1 MFIEFFSQGKI
12 NISKLTLT
20 LLFHHSESNLLGVI
34 KSSKIL
40 WKMIHSRA
48 FNSSRFIHLFKIW
61 FSTVLQWTI
70 YYSSILFLQI
80 YTQNI
85 FGVQYRREV
94 ESLCFKIPSLK
105 KWFLRDKKFSI
116 LLWSLKKTFTI
127 FILFFFY
134 SRLETPAVT

>member
-48 FNSSRFIHLFKIW
+48 FNSSRFIYLFKIW

-127 FILFFFY
+127 FILFFF
-134 SRLETPAVT
+134 TPD

>member
-1 MFIEFFSQGKI
+1 M
-12 NISKLTLT
+12 
-20 LLFHHSESNLLGVI
+20 I

-48 FNSSRFIHLFKIW
+48 FNSSRFIYLFKIW
-61 FSTVLQWTI
+61 FSTILQWTI

-85 FGVQYRREV
+85 FGVQYRREI

-116 LLWSLKKTFTI
+116 LLWSLKKPFTI
-127 FILFFFY
+127 FILFIFLLHIRNSCSYLIFLKIVLTCGTQKTQ
-134 SRLETPAVT
+134 RIEQD

>member
-80 YTQNI
+80 YNQNI

-127 FILFFFY
+127 FILFFF
-134 SRLETPAVT
+134 TPD

>member
-1 MFIEFFSQGKI
+1 M
-12 NISKLTLT
+12 
-20 LLFHHSESNLLGVI
+20 I

-48 FNSSRFIHLFKIW
+48 FNSSRFIYLFKIW
-61 FSTVLQWTI
+61 FSTILQWTI

-85 FGVQYRREV
+85 FGVQYRREI

-116 LLWSLKKTFTI
+116 LLWSLKKPFTI
-127 FILFFFY
+127 FILFIFLLQIRNSCSYLIFLKIVLTCGTQKTQ
-134 SRLETPAVT
+134 RIEQD

>member
-48 FNSSRFIHLFKIW
+48 FNSSRFIYLFKIW

>member
-48 FNSSRFIHLFKIW
+48 FNSSRFIYLFEIW

>member
-1 MFIEFFSQGKI
+1 M
-12 NISKLTLT
+12 
-20 LLFHHSESNLLGVI
+20 I

-48 FNSSRFIHLFKIW
+48 FNSSRFIYLFIIW
-61 FSTVLQWTI
+61 FSIVLQWTI

-85 FGVQYRREV
+85 FGVQYRREI

-116 LLWSLKKTFTI
+116 LLWSLKKPFTI
-127 FILFFFY
+127 FILFIFLLQIRNSCSYLIFLKIVLTCGTQKTQ
-134 SRLETPAVT
+134 RIEQD

>member
-80 YTQNI
+80 YNQNI

-127 FILFFFY
+127 FILFCF
-134 SRLETPAVT
+134 TPD